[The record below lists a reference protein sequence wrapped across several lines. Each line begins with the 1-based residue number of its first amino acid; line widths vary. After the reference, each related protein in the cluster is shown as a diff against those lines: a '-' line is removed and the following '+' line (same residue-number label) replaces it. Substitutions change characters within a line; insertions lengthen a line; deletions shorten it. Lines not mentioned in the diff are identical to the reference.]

1 MDIQN
6 KTQNDIHLEQ
16 PDFSEFQDP
25 WENYYVSNDPDIY
38 KSENNEREQY
48 YSTINSSSPISVLN
62 ESLNSVHQTQS
73 SLEYNRNS
81 YYNQQYSENM
91 SVLYTLNH
99 YNQIESDQL
108 INETEQQH
116 FSHSND
122 IDRKSYHNQQYSENM
137 SPSYTLNHHNQL
149 ESNQLINE
157 TDNEQHFSH
166 SNDIVT
172 LNTDSEHWEVQ
183 DNIEQYNPLH
193 NVQYYHLNESQYQ
206 PTNNQ
211 HIPQNTCNRLVS
223 EETNQHQHIEYKC
236 NYQHSS
242 NNNNKLLSKEIKH
255 QHNEPYID
263 RHCNYYQMFDN
274 VNNKQLVQHC
284 EQENQTS
291 KSLDVNINHVQTT
304 PNNIAQNNLS
314 IKQTTEQNENIN
326 VTDKRTITLSISPHP
341 DSKPCTDF
349 HNVATQSDSHIM
361 DDSNSSNVSN
371 CNISFYIK
379 IKSIFL
385 LHFRIL
391 AL

>member
-38 KSENNEREQY
+38 KSENNEKEQY
-48 YSTINSSSPISVLN
+48 YSTVSKSSSPISVLN

-73 SLEYNRNS
+73 PLEYNRKS
-81 YYNQQYSENM
+81 YHNQQNM
-91 SVLYTLNH
+91 SALYTLNH
-99 YNQIESDQL
+99 YNQTESNQL
-108 INETEQQH
+108 IDETEQQH

-122 IDRKSYHNQQYSENM
+122 IDRKSYHNQQYSENT
-137 SPSYTLNHHNQL
+137 SPLYTLNHHNQL

-157 TDNEQHFSH
+157 TEQQHFSH
-166 SNDIVT
+166 SNDIAI
-172 LNTDSEHWEVQ
+172 LNAESEYWKVQ

-193 NVQYYHLNESQYQ
+193 NVQYYHFNESQYQ

-211 HIPQNTCNRLVS
+211 HISQSTRLIS
-223 EETNQHQHIEYKC
+223 EETNHQHIKYKC

-242 NNNNKLLSKEIKH
+242 SNNNKLFSKEIKH
-255 QHNEPYID
+255 QHNEPYINH
-263 RHCNYYQMFDN
+263 HCNYYQMFDN

-284 EQENQTS
+284 EQENQIS
-291 KSLDVNINHVQTT
+291 KSLDVNIDHVQTI
-304 PNNIAQNNLS
+304 PNNIAYQNNLS
-314 IKQTTEQNENIN
+314 IKQNTEQNENIN
-326 VTDKRTITLSISPHP
+326 VTDKRTSTVISTSPHP

-371 CNISFYIK
+371 CNIFFYIK